1 MDYISNLIKRPLS
14 LVVAEAST
22 ATDKTQTSTSLPSN
36 LTNGQEDNKQQKQ
49 DQEQNNSNE
58 LNKNTSPKETH
69 SLVLTKEQDV
79 QQNNITDKKST
90 EVNQLPVTEQQQHSF
105 TKGECSQELTRS
117 LVGPSE
123 FNQPHHRLLS
133 LSSSFNGNFT
143 DFIGV
148 SNELLDLDEFLPPP
162 PPLLSNSILL
172 SPVEDNNNLQS
183 TTPSPPP
190 PPLSPSMM
198 ASQTIDELLSEI
210 SDNLTLAGINDEVL
224 SIASPPKMSEHS
236 PMSTSKTSLNNSK
249 TLAPS
254 SQAHLPKTP
263 TNTVTAAGTAGTPS
277 PSAVFE
283 ANSTLHKFHV
293 DPDLATGL
301 FDDQHFANELE
312 NSSGVNKSSNKFV
325 GLTEFDEDKI
335 PELPGDLNPNIEE
348 QFNVTFEECFIP
360 TLTANAKVSEGV
372 VAEKTHLLLPNE
384 VDNTSMSSA
393 NETFADCQDDNM
405 DERDPLAGHITLNAT
420 TDVEGYESAVQED
433 FKEADV
439 TIDAAPTQ
447 DNVPDQTQVI
457 EETPSTANVDDPL
470 GYEDEPMDVDMSI
483 TMDIIQDSSDKIQNV
498 EKVLQHAENILQH
511 LGEKA
516 QQEENKDEIEM
527 GEKVK
532 EDFKVIGSII
542 KPTETSKMT
551 FVISSPRTL
560 TEVDP
565 LQHLEME
572 QSKHDVS
579 LNKSIELPM
588 NKGKTMST
596 ECVITA
602 LKNEELSELKQTK
615 KTAADPKKYENP
627 APDNMNA
634 SVSGDASSQN
644 IKQAVTPIEETN
656 EPNAT
661 DKNISL
667 GDMNASASGD
677 LSTHN
682 INQAASP
689 IQETNE
695 INEKNNFL
703 SLDKMNASALNDIS
717 SEVALQAATPTEETN
732 ENIEKS
738 MNFSLNKL
746 NASASGDLSSQNTNQ
761 TAENN
766 VSVNSMNSSDS
777 KIAAAPIDNSNIYST
792 ISNDTSCQSSAP
804 AASPMDKKSL
814 SLNNMNTS
822 ASSDAYFK
830 SMEAKLESNV
840 NVTTSLSS
848 STNSLKSSGSNS
860 PSFPTK
866 STGQTSSFPKAPV
879 SDSNNKPR
887 FLEKS
892 DYIVEMENKQ
902 HSQEKE
908 NNLNGNVVETQAIQI
923 DSKSTKSH
931 GDKKRLTYNLN
942 AQDANVGQSDS
953 KRLTFNVQ
961 SDDSQSDM
969 EVAEI
974 TETMPSSED
983 RSKSR
988 RTFNVPL
995 DDQPIPMDTS
1005 FTPMDVDHNVSQN
1018 STLPMTD
1025 AHDPNA
1031 QTKRSDE
1038 LSELTNQQQ
1047 RSQSPALPGLSSE
1060 ILPPP
1065 ASNQS
1070 QTETDSKSIANESY
1084 SSPLPTL
1091 NNRSNSPP
1099 LPAMQNRTHSPPLP
1113 AMQAKS
1119 QSPLP
1124 SSLDFIKT
1132 EKSSP
1137 PLEPESSSP
1146 PISLPTSIAQK
1157 RPSIHGYSWE
1167 VLSAKEQSNIKI
1179 KDEKDE
1185 YFEKS
1190 TPSPMEDVG
1199 FTTVSAT
1206 STTPKN
1212 SSVCSAFDQISSE
1225 MSNTSEQEFGD
1236 DEFQGNSN
1244 LILNPSDFDYLLTK
1258 GNNNTPVD
1266 RSSLL
1271 LKFDPLLGVPV
1282 PVNQG
1287 QQTQQQHHYQQQQL
1301 HHLQIPTNLN
1311 NNPCLSPTIE
1321 EDEHNESTNRSFVVD
1336 YTSSTTSLGGG
1347 RDTSAATAAAAG
1359 SAISSSA
1366 KLLKERSQEVKQQFQ
1381 QHHNQQIKRQLPQ
1394 PGFRKNA
1401 TMSVDVIK
1409 DMSLDNNDC
1418 NKTFENSNST
1428 QPDDKQI
1435 NYKMDEL
1442 EKKVKNEVLKTEDI
1456 EKKLKEAEQREEA
1469 LIKRITEKDKT
1480 VAKMNGVIE
1489 AYEKAIAELIAEKE
1503 QLIQNY
1509 EKQLAEVKADR
1520 DSNYHHLTSLETTF
1534 SDLHVKYEKSK
1545 EMTCQLKANEEGL
1558 IAENRKNAENLRLQE
1573 QRYDKMKN
1581 HAMQQLE
1588 IANKKL
1594 ECLTREHTMEITK
1607 LKALLK
1613 KEEIARSSMSEQLA
1627 QKSKE
1632 NAELVKIC
1640 DELISGQGS

>member
-105 TKGECSQELTRS
+105 AKGECSQELTRS

-263 TNTVTAAGTAGTPS
+263 TNTVTAAGTAGAPS

-335 PELPGDLNPNIEE
+335 PELPGDLNPNIE
-348 QFNVTFEECFIP
+348 
-360 TLTANAKVSEGV
+360 
-372 VAEKTHLLLPNE
+372 
-384 VDNTSMSSA
+384 
-393 NETFADCQDDNM
+393 
-405 DERDPLAGHITLNAT
+405 
-420 TDVEGYESAVQED
+420 
-433 FKEADV
+433 
-439 TIDAAPTQ
+439 
-447 DNVPDQTQVI
+447 
-457 EETPSTANVDDPL
+457 
-470 GYEDEPMDVDMSI
+470 
-483 TMDIIQDSSDKIQNV
+483 
-498 EKVLQHAENILQH
+498 
-511 LGEKA
+511 
-516 QQEENKDEIEM
+516 
-527 GEKVK
+527 
-532 EDFKVIGSII
+532 
-542 KPTETSKMT
+542 
-551 FVISSPRTL
+551 
-560 TEVDP
+560 
-565 LQHLEME
+565 
-572 QSKHDVS
+572 
-579 LNKSIELPM
+579 
-588 NKGKTMST
+588 
-596 ECVITA
+596 
-602 LKNEELSELKQTK
+602 
-615 KTAADPKKYENP
+615 
-627 APDNMNA
+627 
-634 SVSGDASSQN
+634 
-644 IKQAVTPIEETN
+644 
-656 EPNAT
+656 
-661 DKNISL
+661 
-667 GDMNASASGD
+667 
-677 LSTHN
+677 
-682 INQAASP
+682 
-689 IQETNE
+689 
-695 INEKNNFL
+695 
-703 SLDKMNASALNDIS
+703 
-717 SEVALQAATPTEETN
+717 
-732 ENIEKS
+732 
-738 MNFSLNKL
+738 
-746 NASASGDLSSQNTNQ
+746 
-761 TAENN
+761 
-766 VSVNSMNSSDS
+766 
-777 KIAAAPIDNSNIYST
+777 
-792 ISNDTSCQSSAP
+792 
-804 AASPMDKKSL
+804 
-814 SLNNMNTS
+814 
-822 ASSDAYFK
+822 
-830 SMEAKLESNV
+830 
-840 NVTTSLSS
+840 
-848 STNSLKSSGSNS
+848 
-860 PSFPTK
+860 
-866 STGQTSSFPKAPV
+866 
-879 SDSNNKPR
+879 
-887 FLEKS
+887 
-892 DYIVEMENKQ
+892 
-902 HSQEKE
+902 
-908 NNLNGNVVETQAIQI
+908 
-923 DSKSTKSH
+923 
-931 GDKKRLTYNLN
+931 
-942 AQDANVGQSDS
+942 
-953 KRLTFNVQ
+953 
-961 SDDSQSDM
+961 
-969 EVAEI
+969 
-974 TETMPSSED
+974 
-983 RSKSR
+983 
-988 RTFNVPL
+988 
-995 DDQPIPMDTS
+995 
-1005 FTPMDVDHNVSQN
+1005 
-1018 STLPMTD
+1018 
-1025 AHDPNA
+1025 
-1031 QTKRSDE
+1031 
-1038 LSELTNQQQ
+1038 
-1047 RSQSPALPGLSSE
+1047 
-1060 ILPPP
+1060 
-1065 ASNQS
+1065 
-1070 QTETDSKSIANESY
+1070 
-1084 SSPLPTL
+1084 
-1091 NNRSNSPP
+1091 
-1099 LPAMQNRTHSPPLP
+1099 
-1113 AMQAKS
+1113 
-1119 QSPLP
+1119 
-1124 SSLDFIKT
+1124 
-1132 EKSSP
+1132 
-1137 PLEPESSSP
+1137 
-1146 PISLPTSIAQK
+1146 
-1157 RPSIHGYSWE
+1157 
-1167 VLSAKEQSNIKI
+1167 
-1179 KDEKDE
+1179 
-1185 YFEKS
+1185 
-1190 TPSPMEDVG
+1190 
-1199 FTTVSAT
+1199 
-1206 STTPKN
+1206 
-1212 SSVCSAFDQISSE
+1212 
-1225 MSNTSEQEFGD
+1225 
-1236 DEFQGNSN
+1236 
-1244 LILNPSDFDYLLTK
+1244 
-1258 GNNNTPVD
+1258 
-1266 RSSLL
+1266 
-1271 LKFDPLLGVPV
+1271 
-1282 PVNQG
+1282 
-1287 QQTQQQHHYQQQQL
+1287 
-1301 HHLQIPTNLN
+1301 
-1311 NNPCLSPTIE
+1311 
-1321 EDEHNESTNRSFVVD
+1321 D